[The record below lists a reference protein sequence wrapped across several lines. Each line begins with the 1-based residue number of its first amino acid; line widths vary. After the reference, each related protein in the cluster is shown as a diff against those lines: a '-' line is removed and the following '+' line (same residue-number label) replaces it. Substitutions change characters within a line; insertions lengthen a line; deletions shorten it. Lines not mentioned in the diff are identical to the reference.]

1 MKINIAE
8 ILLAHF
14 VKITRY
20 LIMAKMLAG
29 LSYICNLD
37 SSTYL
42 GTIIAG
48 S

>member
-1 MKINIAE
+1 MKTNIAE

-14 VKITRY
+14 VKNAVLDKGSNACRFIIY
-20 LIMAKMLAG
+20 LHFA
-29 LSYICNLD
+29 Y

-42 GTIIAG
+42 GIIIAG